1 MLLDTNIL
9 IYLAQPGGEKL
20 EAEFAKLSPATS
32 LIARVE
38 ALGFQRITAEERGRL
53 DKLFA
58 WVEVLPVSDAV
69 AEAAILLRQARRMK
83 LGDALIA
90 ATALLYELPPVTRNE
105 HDFRH
110 ITGLRLIN
118 PFAEPDGT

>member
-38 ALGFQRITAEERGRL
+38 ALGFQRITLEERGRL
-53 DKLFA
+53 DQLFA

-69 AEAAILLRQARRMK
+69 ADAAILLRQARRMK
-83 LGDALIA
+83 LGNALIS
-90 ATALLYELPPVTRNE
+90 ATALLYELPLVTRNE

-118 PFAEPDGT
+118 PFAEPEST

>member
-20 EAEFAKLSPATS
+20 ETEFAKLSPATS

-38 ALGFQRITAEERGRL
+38 ALGFHRITAEERGRL

-90 ATALLYELPPVTRNE
+90 ATALLYELPLVTRNE
-105 HDFRH
+105 HDFKH

-118 PFAEPDGT
+118 PFAEPESA